1 MGEQDDAVRRNPD
14 QFACHCGP
22 ADLGVQLLLD
32 GFAQGR
38 RRIMMVAVNFL
49 MALFFVKEHLAAV
62 IDLVIQ
68 EGAREDVDTNTVKSI
83 LVTKINN
90 PMQMD

>member
-1 MGEQDDAVRRNPD
+1 
-14 QFACHCGP
+14 
-22 ADLGVQLLLD
+22 
-32 GFAQGR
+32 
-38 RRIMMVAVNFL
+38 MMVAVNFL